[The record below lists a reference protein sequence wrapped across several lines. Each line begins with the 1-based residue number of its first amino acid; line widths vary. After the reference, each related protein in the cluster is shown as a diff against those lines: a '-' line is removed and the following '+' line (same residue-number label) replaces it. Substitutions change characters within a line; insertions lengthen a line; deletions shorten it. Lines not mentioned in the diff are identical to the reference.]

1 MEFTKIYTSIST
13 IVKYFWKCQIFIHIV
28 EPEPYID
35 KVYDL
40 PQAEREVKDEITAK
54 VMDGS
59 LRSRKNVV
67 ARRSFVVW
75 KYYLTEVLPL
85 KQ

>member
-1 MEFTKIYTSIST
+1 
-13 IVKYFWKCQIFIHIV
+13 
-28 EPEPYID
+28 
-35 KVYDL
+35 L

-75 KYYLTEVLPL
+75 KYYLTEVLLL